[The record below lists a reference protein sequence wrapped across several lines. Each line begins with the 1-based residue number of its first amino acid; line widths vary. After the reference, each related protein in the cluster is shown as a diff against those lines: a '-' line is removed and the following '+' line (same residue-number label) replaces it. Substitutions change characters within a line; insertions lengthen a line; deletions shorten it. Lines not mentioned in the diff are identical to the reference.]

1 MVRGGAAWRWGT
13 RRTAAAWLCTPVR
26 PHPCN
31 LLPIGRGKLENCCL
45 VLLRRL
51 SRSPVSTIVLYL
63 AAADHS
69 GGGRLLPVVPAG
81 PRLGAVALRA
91 PGHHLHS
98 VVAAQ
103 AHDVRGSGDGLRGG
117 AGDARPRY
125 VKGRVCACTWRVVQK
140 HHPLCHTECHSEKS
154 APTTVPPLS
163 VVAERG
169 RERERERARFEI
181 ETCARH
187 LTFFYNATSA
197 TTYNDNPQTAVL
209 GPLTAPQTPR

>member
-13 RRTAAAWLCTPVR
+13 RRTAAAWPCTPVR

-163 VVAERG
+163 VVAERE
-169 RERERERARFEI
+169 RERERERGLRSKLARD
-181 ETCARH
+181 T
-187 LTFFYNATSA
+187 
-197 TTYNDNPQTAVL
+197 
-209 GPLTAPQTPR
+209 

>member
-1 MVRGGAAWRWGT
+1 MALGHSTHGSGVAVHPCTPAPMQPATHRPRKVGELLLS
-13 RRTAAAWLCTPVR
+13 AAAPPFPLTRV
-26 PHPCN
+26 HG
-31 LLPIGRGKLENCCL
+31 L
-45 VLLRRL
+45 
-51 SRSPVSTIVLYL
+51 LYL

-163 VVAERG
+163 VVAERE
-169 RERERERARFEI
+169 RERERERGLRSKLARD
-181 ETCARH
+181 T
-187 LTFFYNATSA
+187 
-197 TTYNDNPQTAVL
+197 
-209 GPLTAPQTPR
+209 